1 MEEKTTL
8 EVIAPT
14 VQDAVEKGLTQLG
27 LSREAVRVEVLDEG
41 SHGLFGIGSRQARVR
56 LVLPG
61 SVEKE
66 QQEVLEVMQVP
77 AEAIAGKR
85 PEKNLQKEPAERA
98 SRPAKAEERPREGE
112 AQAAAEDDATET
124 AGQVLS
130 DLLAQMQVEAKISS
144 RWLEPTDERDERVL
158 ELNIEGNDLSFLIGR
173 RSETL
178 NALQYVTSLIVD
190 RRLGRWVP
198 LSVDVQGYR
207 HRREHSLRQ
216 LARRMAEQA
225 TQTGRRQVLEPMPA
239 NERRIIHLELKDHPA
254 VSTQSVGQEPYRKV
268 TIVPKNRNNG
278 SKESSREAHAR
289 PQ

>member
-8 EVIAPT
+8 EIIAPT
-14 VQDAVEKGLTQLG
+14 VQDAVDKGLAQLG

-41 SHGLFGIGSRQARVR
+41 SHGLFGIGARQARVR

-61 SVEKE
+61 SADKE
-66 QQEVLEVMQVP
+66 QQKVQDVVRVDSQVMGGNHP
-77 AEAIAGKR
+77 EKGPRNESAGGASRSAIAGEGAR
-85 PEKNLQKEPAERA
+85 
-98 SRPAKAEERPREGE
+98 EEE
-112 AQAAAEDDATET
+112 AQTLDQDEATVAAE
-124 AGQVLS
+124 QVLS
-130 DLLAQMQVEAKISS
+130 DLLVQMQVEAKVSS

-254 VSTQSVGQEPYRKV
+254 VTTQSVGQEPYRKV

-278 SKESSREAHAR
+278 SKENNREVHAR
-289 PQ
+289 QQ

>member
-8 EVIAPT
+8 EIIAPT
-14 VQDAVEKGLTQLG
+14 VQDAVEKGLAQLG
-27 LSREAVRVEVLDEG
+27 LSRDAVRVEVLDEG
-41 SHGLFGIGSRQARVR
+41 SHGLFGIGARQARVR
-56 LVLPG
+56 LVLEGPAG
-61 SVEKE
+61 RE
-66 QQEVLEVMQVP
+66 QEALREEVSAT
-77 AEAIAGKR
+77 AEAIGTGRSGRETLKLGK
-85 PEKNLQKEPAERA
+85 KE
-98 SRPAKAEERPREGE
+98 EGPGPSL
-112 AQAAAEDDATET
+112 ARDAAEDEAARAAE
-124 AGQVLS
+124 QVLS
-130 DLLAQMQVEAKISS
+130 DLLAQMRVDAKISTH
-144 RWLEPTDERDERVL
+144 WLEPTDERDERVL

-239 NERRIIHLELKDHPA
+239 NERRIIHLELKDHPE
-254 VSTQSVGQEPYRKV
+254 VTTQSVGQEPYRKV

-278 SKESSREAHAR
+278 AKENSREAR
-289 PQ
+289 PRQQ